1 MNAVIALMIIG
12 GSLGMMLGIAHKYL
26 KVEVDQR
33 IDVVT
38 DKLPGVNCGGC
49 SYPGCH
55 GLAEA
60 LVEGEVQTPNKCVVA
75 SSIAKKEIA
84 DYLNTTPGPDG
95 KCLQIKC

>member
-12 GSLGMMLGIAHKYL
+12 GVLGMMLGIAHKYL

-49 SYPGCH
+49 GYPGCH

-60 LVEGEVQTPNKCVVA
+60 LVEGEVQT
-75 SSIAKKEIA
+75 KKEIA

>member
-12 GSLGMMLGIAHKYL
+12 GVLGMMLGIAHKYL

-49 SYPGCH
+49 GYPR
-55 GLAEA
+55 
-60 LVEGEVQTPNKCVVA
+60 
-75 SSIAKKEIA
+75 
-84 DYLNTTPGPDG
+84 
-95 KCLQIKC
+95 